1 MSVLPSRGVPRAHG
15 VAAAATRNVASWE
28 RLAGAARAWL
38 GRLLILL
45 VRGYQLLLSPLLPPS
60 CRFYPSC
67 SEYAAQAIRLHGP
80 LRGVWLAAARLGR
93 CHPFHAGGV
102 DPVPPAAEGARPNH
116 HPVI

>member
-1 MSVLPSRGVPRAHG
+1 MSVLSSKRVPQRHG
-15 VAAAATRNVASWE
+15 GLDAAPGG
-28 RLAGAARAWL
+28 LAGSAVFWL

-45 VRGYQLLLSPLLPPS
+45 VRCYQVLISPLLPPA

-80 LRGVWLAAARLGR
+80 LRGVRLAAARLGR

-116 HPVI
+116 QPVT